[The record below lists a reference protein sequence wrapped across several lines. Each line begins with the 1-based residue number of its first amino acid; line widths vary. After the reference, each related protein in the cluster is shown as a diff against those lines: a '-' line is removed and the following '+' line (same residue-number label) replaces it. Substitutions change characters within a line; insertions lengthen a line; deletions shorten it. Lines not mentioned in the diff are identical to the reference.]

1 MSATMIDVAR
11 RAGVS
16 VGTVSNVVR
25 GTRPVSES
33 TRSQVLRA
41 MDDLG
46 YRPNAVAGALK
57 RGATH
62 TLGFVFTDLLNPY
75 YSILAL
81 AVERRAR
88 EAGYSVLLANSDG
101 DPELEAA
108 HVRAFVERRV
118 DGVVIPSMTEHS
130 NIAEELLERNI
141 PTVCVGFSDNDPRLG
156 AVDCDEEDAMA
167 QVADHLLELGHDRI
181 AFLYQETRDHAVD
194 RRPAALRSALREHG
208 VELVDPDDEPTA
220 ICCSNDVVAIDLMHD
235 VLSQGGSIPGDI
247 SIVGFDDI
255 PMAGHPR
262 IGLTTVHFDAEHTGE
277 VVIERLLHAVQESR
291 HVSQLV
297 TLPATLTVRA
307 TTGPPPPASG
317 GRRRSRAT
325 HKPPRHGAR

>member
-1 MSATMIDVAR
+1 MIDVAR
-11 RAGVS
+11 LAGVS

-33 TRSQVLRA
+33 TKAQVLRA

-75 YSILAL
+75 FSILAL

-101 DPELEAA
+101 DRELEAA

-118 DGVVIPSMTEHS
+118 DGVVIPSMTERS

-167 QVADHLLELGHDRI
+167 QVADHLLGLGHERI
-181 AFLYQETRDHAVD
+181 AFVYQETRDHAVD
-194 RRPAALRSALREHG
+194 RRPAALRAALRRNG
-208 VELVDPDDEPTA
+208 VELVARDEEPTA
-220 ICCSNDVVAIDLMHD
+220 ICCSNDVVAIDLMND
-235 VLSQGGSIPGDI
+235 QLSRGRSVPGDI

-255 PMAGHPR
+255 PMAAHPR

-277 VVIERLLHAVQESR
+277 VVIERLLHAIHESR
-291 HVSQLV
+291 HVSERV

-307 TTGPPPPASG
+307 TTGSPPSRATA
-317 GRRRSRAT
+317 GRRRRTT
-325 HKPPRHGAR
+325 HEPPRHRVR